1 MVTKPNDL
9 IIVNG
14 LALPAPARGFE
25 IVSTQAVD
33 AGRNVN
39 GAIVGQ
45 KVGRRLWKLNNL
57 QWHGLS
63 ASDWAQICAALEP
76 FYVAVTFTDNQN
88 VRRTLTMYPSD
99 LTGQPFHIQNYNY
112 ELYETCKFN
121 LIDCGW
127 NE

>member
-25 IVSTQAVD
+25 IVSSQAVD
-33 AGRNVN
+33 AGRNAN
-39 GAIVGQ
+39 GAVIGQ
-45 KVGRRLWKLNNL
+45 LVGRRLWKLNNIS
-57 QWHGLS
+57 WTGLS
-63 ASDWAQICAALEP
+63 ADDWKQIVTALEP
-76 FYVAVTFTDNQN
+76 FFVTVTFTDHTNT
-88 VRRTLTMYPSD
+88 RRTLKMYPSD
-99 LTGQPFHIQNYNY
+99 ITGQPFQIQNYNY

-127 NE
+127 